1 MKHLLFFNLLLLL
14 SCNRVEMP
22 EFVTDDPELLE
33 EYSNKALEE
42 AQLLLDSL
50 EQTPILNPE
59 I

>member
-1 MKHLLFFNLLLLL
+1 
-14 SCNRVEMP
+14 MP